1 MRAIAQT
8 LDGTMWFGTETGLA
22 KFDGRRTQT
31 INDPALPA
39 GRILALQTDK
49 DGAMWIGTE
58 AGAARFNAGEFIKIN
73 ETAGQPISAIFTDP
87 FGVAFMTSE
96 LGRVYESRARMVTTV
111 RRGLTE
117 SETTTANRTVID
129 TRELLNQQLQSSDRD
144 HPGPLP
150 LTSITSVN
158 NRLFAGSLSSGVLEI
173 ANGAAKA
180 QQRPVAFFVNA
191 LEHDNDGKLWA
202 GARAK
207 KDEAGLLSGKD
218 PASLKRHE
226 AVTGPVMALKLIGD
240 EMWVGTDGRGVFRIS
255 KTKVQRLTFD
265 GTAGGLRSDHVY
277 AIFSDREGVIW
288 FGTDRG
294 VCRLDPHAPRVESVG
309 DNSDTNFIRSLY
321 QTSNGR
327 TLAGTNRGLYVYDD
341 ETSTWNSVAALGR
354 NVIYALAEDKS
365 QRLLVA
371 SASGFYIA
379 LRQATRLEEQSFTRV
394 ETGPGGADAI
404 GSVRAITQFHGTT
417 YVAIYGRGVD
427 RIDGGRTTLN
437 WSNSAREVLTL
448 LADGDERLLIGTTKD
463 GVFSSDGKTISEEP
477 AFATLKGPAI
487 RSIARTPDGS
497 LWFGTS
503 SGIFLCRKD
512 SGCNLTVPN
521 VDARYLLAIP
531 SEKTNELWCGTRGNG
546 LLRVLLDP
554 VVGPVVSELDSEQG
568 LPSQNVFAVLPQRMK
583 DGSDAVLIA
592 TNRGV
597 ARYEPGR
604 LEPSLSVTRILS
616 KRVHAP
622 SELKAGLN
630 LEYPQNSLLLDV
642 TAISSRTFP
651 EQFQYAFT
659 LVDVGGQSIKQK
671 LSRESQF
678 TMEGLKPGKYTVT
691 ARAFTKDLT
700 ASPPLS
706 FSFTVA
712 KAPFPWTSTALAI
725 LLALALLALLW
736 AILERR
742 RIVATSAALVDAN
755 CELADAR
762 LNLANEAERER
773 GRIARDLH
781 DQTLADLRHLAL
793 LTDQIKVNGESNT
806 TTALRGE
813 IEVISQEVRRI
824 CEDLSP
830 SVLQNVGF
838 AAALE
843 FALSHAVQD
852 APAEKRF
859 KYEFHCDDAVEERSD
874 LAPSVQLQI
883 YRIVQ
888 EAVNN
893 IWRHANAT
901 EVKMFITA
909 SKEGDFSLRIEDNGR
924 AFESQP
930 ANSEGRG
937 LANMRARA
945 GLIDARISWQPR
957 EGGGTVFNL
966 SRKASKM
973 RSEFSHKKAQKA
985 QKDSL

>member
-1 MRAIAQT
+1 
-8 LDGTMWFGTETGLA
+8 MWFGTETGLA
-22 KFDGRRTQT
+22 RFDGRRTQT
-31 INDPALPA
+31 INNPTLPP

-49 DGAMWIGTE
+49 DGAMWIGTD
-58 AGAARFNAGEFIKIN
+58 AGAVRFNAGEFIKVN
-73 ETAGQPISAIFTDP
+73 ETSGQAISSIFTDP
-87 FGVAFMTSE
+87 TGVAFMTSE
-96 LGRVYESRARMVTTV
+96 QGRVYESRARIVTTV
-111 RRGLTE
+111 TSGLTE
-117 SETTTANRTVID
+117 SERTRTDRTVID
-129 TRELLNQQLQSSDRD
+129 TRELLNQPLESQDRD

-158 NRLFAGSLSSGVLEI
+158 NRLFAGSLSSGILEI
-173 ANGAAKA
+173 ANGVAKV
-180 QQRPVAFFVNA
+180 QPKPVTFFVNA
-191 LEHDNDGKLWA
+191 LDGDKDGKLWV
-202 GARAK
+202 GARVK
-207 KDEAGLLSGKD
+207 KEEPGLFSGND

-226 AVTGPVMALKLIGD
+226 AATGAVMTLKLIGD
-240 EMWVGTDGRGVFRIS
+240 DMWVGTDGRGVFRIS
-255 KTKVQRLTFD
+255 KTKVQRFTFD

-277 AIFSDREGVIW
+277 AIFADREGVIW

-294 VCRLDPHAPRVESVG
+294 VCRFDPHAPRVESVG
-309 DNSDTNFIRSLY
+309 DNSDTNFIRALY
-321 QTSNGR
+321 QTSSGR
-327 TLAGTNRGLYVYDD
+327 TLAGTNRGLFAYDD
-341 ETSTWNSVAALGR
+341 ETSTWNSVTALGR
-354 NVIYALAEDKS
+354 NVIYAIAEDKS

-371 SASGFYIA
+371 SASGLYIGPK
-379 LRQATRLEEQSFTRV
+379 QAVRLEEQAFTHI
-394 ETGPGGADAI
+394 ETGPGGADSV
-404 GSVRAITQFHGTT
+404 GSVRAVTQFRGAT
-417 YVAIYGRGVD
+417 YIAVYGRGVD
-427 RIDGGRTTLN
+427 RIDGGRVSLN
-437 WSNSAREVLTL
+437 WSSTAGSGREVLSL
-448 LADGDERLLIGTTKD
+448 FADGEERLLIGTTKD
-463 GVFSSDGKTISEEP
+463 GVASADGKSVAEEP
-477 AFATLKGPAI
+477 AFSTLKGTAV
-487 RSIARTPDGS
+487 RAIARTPDGS
-497 LWFGTS
+497 LWFGTAT
-503 SGIFLCRKD
+503 GIFLCRTGA
-512 SGCNLTVPN
+512 GCSLTVPN
-521 VDARYLLAIP
+521 IDARFLLAIR

-546 LLRVLLDP
+546 LLRILLDP

-568 LPSQNVFAVLPQRMK
+568 LPSQNVFAVLPEHK
-583 DGSDAVLIA
+583 ADGSEVLLIG

-622 SELKAGLN
+622 SELQAGLN

-659 LVDVGGQSIKQK
+659 LVDAGGHAIKQK

-700 ASPPLS
+700 SSAPLS

-755 CELADAR
+755 RELADAR

-793 LTDQIKVNGESNT
+793 LTDRIKTNGESNT
-806 TTALRGE
+806 TTALRSE

-852 APAEKRF
+852 APPEKRF
-859 KYEFHCDDAVEERSD
+859 KYEFHCDDAIEERSE
-874 LAPSVQLQI
+874 LPPSVQMQI

-893 IWRHANAT
+893 IWRHAEAT
-901 EVKMFITA
+901 EVKMFVTI
-909 SKEGDFSLRIEDNGR
+909 SNEGDFSLGIEDNGR
-924 AFESQP
+924 PFQSQHT
-930 ANSEGRG
+930 NSEGRG

-945 GLIDARISWQPR
+945 GLIDAQISWRQG
-957 EGGGTVFNL
+957 ETGGTVFTL
-966 SRKASKM
+966 TRAASKM
-973 RSEFSHKKAQKA
+973 RSEFK
-985 QKDSL
+985 L